1 MVEILFFLIIL
12 FLVALISRKIDHLP
26 ISAQMIFI
34 FAGILAGYFLTGF
47 VDVRQPP
54 LSTIVLMIAEVALVL
69 VLFTD
74 ASRVK
79 LGALKSNLL
88 TIRLLTVGLISTI
101 ILGIAAAAVIFTELT
116 FWEAAIIG
124 IVLAPTDAALGQI
137 VVKNK
142 KIPER
147 IRKALEV
154 ESGLNDGL
162 CVPFLLVFIAIGL
175 AEETFSPVGYFVEV
189 ALAQIGLG
197 ALVGLGVG
205 ILGAGIVIK
214 SRDKGWITPEYQRIA
229 FLVLAVIS
237 FLLADEIGGSG
248 FIAAFVG
255 GLATGYI
262 TRDAGKVLI
271 DFAEAEG
278 QFLNLTVFFLLGII
292 MAGLLPFITWQI
304 VLYAI
309 LSLTI
314 IRILPVA
321 LSLIGAKVD
330 IDSTLFMGWFGPR
343 GLASVVLALIALEEL
358 GSFPGEETFILAVFT
373 TVLFSVVAHGVTAL
387 PLSETYVNNMKS
399 KFK

>member
-1 MVEILFFLIIL
+1 MVELLFFLIML
-12 FLVALISRKIDHLP
+12 FLVALISSKIDNLP
-26 ISAQMIFI
+26 VSAQMIFI
-34 FAGILAGYFLTGF
+34 FAGIVAGYFLTGF
-47 VDVRQPP
+47 VDVREPP
-54 LSTIVLMIAEVALVL
+54 ISTIVLIIAEVALVL

-88 TIRLLTVGLISTI
+88 TLRLLSVGLISTI
-101 ILGIAAAAVIFTELT
+101 ILGILAAAAIFTDLT

-175 AEETFSPVGYFVEV
+175 AEETFTPGAYFIQI
-189 ALAQIGLG
+189 ALSQIGLG

-205 ILGAGIVIK
+205 IIGAGVVIK

-292 MAGLLPFITWQI
+292 IAGLLPFITWQI

-314 IRILPVA
+314 IRMLPVA
-321 LSLIGAKVD
+321 LSLMGAKVD
-330 IDSTLFMGWFGPR
+330 ISSTLFMGWFGPR

-358 GSFPGEETFILAVFT
+358 GSFPGEDTFILAVFV

-387 PLSETYVNNMKS
+387 PLSKLYVKGL
-399 KFK
+399 KK

>member
-1 MVEILFFLIIL
+1 MVELLFFLIML
-12 FLVALISRKIDHLP
+12 FIVALISRKIDHLP
-26 ISAQMIFI
+26 VSAQMIFI
-34 FAGILAGYFLTGF
+34 FAGMAAGYFLTGF
-47 VDVRQPP
+47 VDVREPP
-54 LSTIVLMIAEVALVL
+54 VSTIVLIIAEVALVL

-74 ASRVK
+74 ASQVK

-88 TIRLLTVGLISTI
+88 TLRLLSVGLISTI
-101 ILGIAAAAVIFTELT
+101 ILGILAAAAIFTDLT

-142 KIPER
+142 KIPEK

-175 AEETFSPVGYFVEV
+175 AEETFSPMGYFIEV

-205 ILGAGIVIK
+205 IIGAGVVIK
-214 SRDKGWITPEYQRIA
+214 SRDKGLITPEYQRIA

-292 MAGLLPFITWQI
+292 IAGLLPFITWQI

-314 IRILPVA
+314 IRMLPVA

-358 GSFPGEETFILAVFT
+358 GSFSGEETFILAVFT
-373 TVLFSVVAHGVTAL
+373 TVFFSVVAHGVTAL
-387 PLSETYVNNMKS
+387 PLSRRYVRKLKKNNY
-399 KFK
+399 

>member
-1 MVEILFFLIIL
+1 MVELLFFLIMV

-26 ISAQMIFI
+26 VSAQMIFI

-47 VDVRQPP
+47 VDVREPP
-54 LSTIVLMIAEVALVL
+54 VSTIVLIIAEVALVL

-88 TIRLLTVGLISTI
+88 TLRLLSIGLISTI
-101 ILGIAAAAVIFTELT
+101 VLGIVAAVVIFTDLT

-124 IVLAPTDAALGQI
+124 VVLAPTDAALGQI

-175 AEETFSPVGYFVEV
+175 AEEAFSPAGYFVEV

-205 ILGAGIVIK
+205 IIGSGIVIK
-214 SRDKGWITPEYQRIA
+214 SRDKGMDYSRVSENSLPGPGCHFISTGRRDRGQWFYSCLCRWSGHRIHH
-229 FLVLAVIS
+229 
-237 FLLADEIGGSG
+237 
-248 FIAAFVG
+248 
-255 GLATGYI
+255 
-262 TRDAGKVLI
+262 
-271 DFAEAEG
+271 
-278 QFLNLTVFFLLGII
+278 
-292 MAGLLPFITWQI
+292 
-304 VLYAI
+304 
-309 LSLTI
+309 
-314 IRILPVA
+314 
-321 LSLIGAKVD
+321 
-330 IDSTLFMGWFGPR
+330 
-343 GLASVVLALIALEEL
+343 
-358 GSFPGEETFILAVFT
+358 PGCW
-373 TVLFSVVAHGVTAL
+373 
-387 PLSETYVNNMKS
+387 KS
-399 KFK
+399 PH

>member
-1 MVEILFFLIIL
+1 MVELLFFLIIL

-88 TIRLLTVGLISTI
+88 TIRLLTGGLISTI
-101 ILGIAAAAVIFTELT
+101 VLGIAAAAVIFTELT

-142 KIPER
+142 KIPQR

-175 AEETFSPVGYFVEV
+175 AEETFSPMGYFVEV

-205 ILGAGIVIK
+205 IIGSGIVIK
-214 SRDKGWITPEYQRIA
+214 SRDKGWVTPEYQRIA

-255 GLATGYI
+255 GLATGYV

-314 IRILPVA
+314 IRMLPVA

-387 PLSETYVNNMKS
+387 PLSEIYVKNMKS